1 MFQDRLVLIG
11 QKLVGNAKIEK
22 LKCDILSN
30 FQTLWQATYI
40 FTQFFK
46 LDKQFTQA
54 KNLISLENFH
64 IEVRM

>member
-1 MFQDRLVLIG
+1 MLPDKSFWIG
-11 QKLVGNAKIEK
+11 QKLVENAQIEK